1 MKKRFGRRA
10 KRAISMLMG
19 AALIVE
25 TINCSA
31 MVVNAADAWFYI
43 KTDGEKTDQEHPS
56 AGLFS
61 GGIEVKDAIDDEV
74 AAAITRKSDT
84 WIQDGESGTGVE
96 EKIDISKAPDATDYA
111 DDAKLKAAIDNGSC
125 IFPDLGDAYVDWY
138 VVKLEG
144 DRKLH
149 VDGVLRAKPAPEPT
163 PTVAPAVTPEPTPTV
178 APAVTPEPTPTVAP
192 AVTPEPTP
200 TVAPAVTPE
209 PTPTVAPAVTPEP
222 TPTVAPTVTPEP
234 TPTVAPAVTPEPT
247 PTVAPAV
254 TPEPTPTVA
263 PAVTPE
269 PTPTVA
275 PAVTPEPTVTP
286 AAEPTPGTV
295 SSPTVAES
303 TTPENNNVEEVN
315 NVPAPAAQAPVPAQ
329 TTVNVIPPAVENEEP
344 VVNNEEPVVNNEE
357 PVVNNEQEIVDIT
370 DEEVP
375 LNSSVENGVSKNE
388 EQPVVIIEDEEP
400 PFSSGIGH
408 CWIHWLILILTV
420 VYTIYELVRT
430 SKRNKIIRELEADRQ
445 SAQV

>member
-96 EKIDISKAPDATDYA
+96 EKINISKAPDATDYA

-125 IFPDLGDAYVDWY
+125 IFPDLGAAYVDWY

-209 PTPTVAPAVTPEP
+209 PTPTVAPAVTS
-222 TPTVAPTVTPEP
+222 A
-234 TPTVAPAVTPEPT
+234 
-247 PTVAPAV
+247 
-254 TPEPTPTVA
+254 
-263 PAVTPE
+263 
-269 PTPTVA
+269 
-275 PAVTPEPTVTP
+275 PTVTP

-344 VVNNEEPVVNNEE
+344 VVNNEELVVNNEE

>member
-96 EKIDISKAPDATDYA
+96 EKINISKAPDATDYA

-149 VDGVLRAKPAPEPT
+149 VDGVLRAKPA
-163 PTVAPAVTPEPTPTV
+163 
-178 APAVTPEPTPTVAP
+178 
-192 AVTPEPTP
+192 
-200 TVAPAVTPE
+200 
-209 PTPTVAPAVTPEP
+209 
-222 TPTVAPTVTPEP
+222 
-234 TPTVAPAVTPEPT
+234 
-247 PTVAPAV
+247 
-254 TPEPTPTVA
+254 
-263 PAVTPE
+263 PE

-408 CWIHWLILILTV
+408 CCIHWLILILTV

>member
-222 TPTVAPTVTPEP
+222 T
-234 TPTVAPAVTPEPT
+234 
-247 PTVAPAV
+247 
-254 TPEPTPTVA
+254 
-263 PAVTPE
+263 
-269 PTPTVA
+269 
-275 PAVTPEPTVTP
+275 VTP

-329 TTVNVIPPAVENEEP
+329 TTVNVIPPAVENEEPVVNNEEP

>member
-209 PTPTVAPAVTPEP
+209 PT
-222 TPTVAPTVTPEP
+222 
-234 TPTVAPAVTPEPT
+234 
-247 PTVAPAV
+247 
-254 TPEPTPTVA
+254 
-263 PAVTPE
+263 
-269 PTPTVA
+269 
-275 PAVTPEPTVTP
+275 VTP

-344 VVNNEEPVVNNEE
+344 VVNNEELVVNNEE

-408 CWIHWLILILTV
+408 CCIHWLILILTV

>member
-96 EKIDISKAPDATDYA
+96 EKIDISKTPDATDYA

-125 IFPDLGDAYVDWY
+125 IFPDLGAAYVDWY

-144 DRKLH
+144 DGKLH
-149 VDGVLRAKPAPEPT
+149 VDGVLRAKPA
-163 PTVAPAVTPEPTPTV
+163 
-178 APAVTPEPTPTVAP
+178 
-192 AVTPEPTP
+192 
-200 TVAPAVTPE
+200 
-209 PTPTVAPAVTPEP
+209 
-222 TPTVAPTVTPEP
+222 
-234 TPTVAPAVTPEPT
+234 
-247 PTVAPAV
+247 
-254 TPEPTPTVA
+254 
-263 PAVTPE
+263 PE

-295 SSPTVAES
+295 SSPTVTES

-315 NVPAPAAQAPVPAQ
+315 N
-329 TTVNVIPPAVENEEP
+329 
-344 VVNNEEPVVNNEE
+344 
-357 PVVNNEQEIVDIT
+357 EQEIVDIT
-370 DEEVP
+370 DEKVP

>member
-111 DDAKLKAAIDNGSC
+111 DDAKLKAAIANGSC
-125 IFPDLGDAYVDWY
+125 IFPDLGAVYVDWY

-222 TPTVAPTVTPEP
+222 TPTVAP
-234 TPTVAPAVTPEPT
+234 AVTPEPT

-263 PAVTPE
+263 PAVTP
-269 PTPTVA
+269 A
-275 PAVTPEPTVTP
+275 PTVTP

-295 SSPTVAES
+295 STPTVAES

-315 NVPAPAAQAPVPAQ
+315 NVPTPAAQAPVPAQ

-344 VVNNEEPVVNNEE
+344 VVNNEEPVVNNEEPAVNNEE

-430 SKRNKIIRELEADRQ
+430 GKRNKIIRELEADRQ

>member
-96 EKIDISKAPDATDYA
+96 EKINISKAPDATDYA

-149 VDGVLRAKPAPEPT
+149 VDGVLRAKP
-163 PTVAPAVTPEPTPTV
+163 TPEPTPTV

-192 AVTPEPTP
+192 A
-200 TVAPAVTPE
+200 
-209 PTPTVAPAVTPEP
+209 
-222 TPTVAPTVTPEP
+222 
-234 TPTVAPAVTPEPT
+234 
-247 PTVAPAV
+247 
-254 TPEPTPTVA
+254 
-263 PAVTPE
+263 
-269 PTPTVA
+269 
-275 PAVTPEPTVTP
+275 
-286 AAEPTPGTV
+286 AEPTPGTV
-295 SSPTVAES
+295 STPTVAES
-303 TTPENNNVEEVN
+303 TTPENNNLEEVN

>member
-96 EKIDISKAPDATDYA
+96 EKINISKAPDATDYA

-125 IFPDLGDAYVDWY
+125 IFPDLGAAYVDWY

-192 AVTPEPTP
+192 AVTS
-200 TVAPAVTPE
+200 A
-209 PTPTVAPAVTPEP
+209 
-222 TPTVAPTVTPEP
+222 
-234 TPTVAPAVTPEPT
+234 
-247 PTVAPAV
+247 
-254 TPEPTPTVA
+254 
-263 PAVTPE
+263 
-269 PTPTVA
+269 
-275 PAVTPEPTVTP
+275 PTVTP

-344 VVNNEEPVVNNEE
+344 VVNNEELVVNNEE

>member
-96 EKIDISKAPDATDYA
+96 EKINISKAPDATDYA

-125 IFPDLGDAYVDWY
+125 IFPDLGAAYVDWY

-222 TPTVAPTVTPEP
+222 TPTVAP
-234 TPTVAPAVTPEPT
+234 AVTS
-247 PTVAPAV
+247 A
-254 TPEPTPTVA
+254 
-263 PAVTPE
+263 
-269 PTPTVA
+269 
-275 PAVTPEPTVTP
+275 PTVTP

-344 VVNNEEPVVNNEE
+344 VVNNEELVVNNEE

>member
-96 EKIDISKAPDATDYA
+96 EKINISKAPDATDYA

-125 IFPDLGDAYVDWY
+125 IFPDLGAAYVDWY

-222 TPTVAPTVTPEP
+222 TPTVAP
-234 TPTVAPAVTPEPT
+234 AVTPEPT

-254 TPEPTPTVA
+254 TPA
-263 PAVTPE
+263 
-269 PTPTVA
+269 
-275 PAVTPEPTVTP
+275 PTVTP

-344 VVNNEEPVVNNEE
+344 VVNNEELVVNNEE

>member
-1 MKKRFGRRA
+1 
-10 KRAISMLMG
+10 MLMG

-43 KTDGEKTDQEHPS
+43 KTDGEKADQEHPS

-96 EKIDISKAPDATDYA
+96 EKIDISKTPDATDYA

-125 IFPDLGDAYVDWY
+125 IFPDLGAAYVDWY

-144 DRKLH
+144 DGKLH
-149 VDGVLRAKPAPEPT
+149 VDGVLRAKPA
-163 PTVAPAVTPEPTPTV
+163 
-178 APAVTPEPTPTVAP
+178 
-192 AVTPEPTP
+192 
-200 TVAPAVTPE
+200 
-209 PTPTVAPAVTPEP
+209 
-222 TPTVAPTVTPEP
+222 
-234 TPTVAPAVTPEPT
+234 
-247 PTVAPAV
+247 
-254 TPEPTPTVA
+254 
-263 PAVTPE
+263 PE

-344 VVNNEEPVVNNEE
+344 VVNNEELVVNNEE

>member
-56 AGLFS
+56 AKLFS
-61 GGIEVKDAIDDEV
+61 DGIEVKDAIDDEV

-111 DDAKLKAAIDNGSC
+111 DDAKLKAAIANGSC
-125 IFPDLGDAYVDWY
+125 IFPDLGAVYVDWY

-200 TVAPAVTPE
+200 TVAPAVTS
-209 PTPTVAPAVTPEP
+209 A
-222 TPTVAPTVTPEP
+222 
-234 TPTVAPAVTPEPT
+234 
-247 PTVAPAV
+247 
-254 TPEPTPTVA
+254 
-263 PAVTPE
+263 
-269 PTPTVA
+269 
-275 PAVTPEPTVTP
+275 PTVTP

-303 TTPENNNVEEVN
+303 TTPENNSGEEVN

-344 VVNNEEPVVNNEE
+344 VVNNEELVVNNEE

-430 SKRNKIIRELEADRQ
+430 SKRNRIIRELEADRQ

>member
-56 AGLFS
+56 AKLFS
-61 GGIEVKDAIDDEV
+61 DGIEVKDAIDDEV

-111 DDAKLKAAIDNGSC
+111 DDAKLKAAIANGSC
-125 IFPDLGDAYVDWY
+125 IFPDLGAAYVDWY

-149 VDGVLRAKPAPEPT
+149 VDGVLRAKPA
-163 PTVAPAVTPEPTPTV
+163 
-178 APAVTPEPTPTVAP
+178 
-192 AVTPEPTP
+192 
-200 TVAPAVTPE
+200 
-209 PTPTVAPAVTPEP
+209 PEP

-275 PAVTPEPTVTP
+275 PAVTPEPTPTVAPAVTPAPTVTP

-295 SSPTVAES
+295 STPTVAES

-344 VVNNEEPVVNNEE
+344 VVNNEEPAVNNEE